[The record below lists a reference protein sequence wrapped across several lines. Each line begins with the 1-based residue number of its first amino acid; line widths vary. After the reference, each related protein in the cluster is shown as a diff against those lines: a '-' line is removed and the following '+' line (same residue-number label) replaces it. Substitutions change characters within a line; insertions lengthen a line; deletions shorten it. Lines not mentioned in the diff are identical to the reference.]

1 VSDLTRDKAPCPRCA
16 GKYLNPVTL
25 QCIACSAEF
34 TSAGLA
40 HFRALPLSQALR
52 T

>member
-1 VSDLTRDKAPCPRCA
+1 MSDLTHGKDICPRCA

-25 QCIACSAEF
+25 QCIACSADF
-34 TSAGLA
+34 TPAGLA